1 MVPVNRCYS
10 NSIQALKFSIGLVK
24 ICILSKEIQRAYQSV
39 LESEYTNF
47 TFIRTFGEKHNIGT
61 KKLIYNFEFFS
72 GKFGLWL
79 DGDLNQGRS
88 QRCSTYANE
97 PLAPEE
103 DFVIKTLECW
113 AFV

>member
-1 MVPVNRCYS
+1 MCLIISTAPANRSCTS
-10 NSIQALKFSIGLVK
+10 LTPASKFSIGVAK
-24 ICILSKEIQRAYQSV
+24 IFISSKATPKVLRLV
-39 LESEYTNF
+39 LES
-47 TFIRTFGEKHNIGT
+47 
-61 KKLIYNFEFFS
+61 KLNVLVFKLSDIFNVHFYYS

-88 QRCSTYANE
+88 QSCSTYSNE

>member
-1 MVPVNRCYS
+1 MY
-10 NSIQALKFSIGLVK
+10 L
-24 ICILSKEIQRAYQSV
+24 
-39 LESEYTNF
+39 
-47 TFIRTFGEKHNIGT
+47 
-61 KKLIYNFEFFS
+61 YNYS

-97 PLAPEE
+97 PLAPQE
-103 DFVIKTLECW
+103 DFVVKTLECW

>member
-1 MVPVNRCYS
+1 MIP
-10 NSIQALKFSIGLVK
+10 F
-24 ICILSKEIQRAYQSV
+24 IC
-39 LESEYTNF
+39 
-47 TFIRTFGEKHNIGT
+47 
-61 KKLIYNFEFFS
+61 S

>member
-1 MVPVNRCYS
+1 MEIAFNTIFCF
-10 NSIQALKFSIGLVK
+10 FSK
-24 ICILSKEIQRAYQSV
+24 I
-39 LESEYTNF
+39 
-47 TFIRTFGEKHNIGT
+47 
-61 KKLIYNFEFFS
+61 FS

-88 QRCSTYANE
+88 QRCSTYAND

-103 DFVIKTLECW
+103 DFVVKTLECW